1 MSVSFNGILKKN
13 NYLILAAGA
22 LLASGCQEA
31 PAAAG
36 PATLPDP
43 GTLAID
49 KPLRLTDRARVPE
62 REAGFVSA
70 RAGEGRLAIEHDG
83 GLRGFE
89 VGDVLAGTADGGYLV
104 RVVRARD
111 VDGTHVVLDTE
122 KAHLTE
128 LIAEGSLRIHYDAA
142 DHARRLNDYVEL
154 QKAAADLDEDE
165 GEAIGT
171 SAQALKVGAEGT
183 LTLLKLS
190 HASLPASCGV
200 HVSGSA
206 DVDVEAKLTPAID
219 LELEIGNKP
228 GINPLPEVKKFRLVA
243 SGTLDLDAAL
253 HASGTVSGDCTVD
266 LLKLAGGVPS
276 FPLPTLTFWAGPV
289 PIVVTTEVVPVAK
302 AQVGLA
308 FEAAE
313 ITAEA
318 GLTASLEA
326 GVEYAEKQ
334 WGTVWEPTCAGSGTA
349 TATAPGAIQAECTVS
364 AGAELRAR
372 LYGVLGPSVG
382 VVAYAR
388 AQAETE
394 APYCTYDA
402 WIDGGVQ
409 AYAEVEAGI
418 SVGPL
423 DLTLVELP
431 LMDFDLVHVE
441 GPHISGDLRDAPE
454 CSAP

>member
-1 MSVSFNGILKKN
+1 MSVSFNEIFNKN
-13 NYLILAAGA
+13 KYLILAAGA
-22 LLASGCQEA
+22 LLASGCQAA
-31 PAAAG
+31 PAAEE
-36 PATLPDP
+36 PATLPEP
-43 GTLAID
+43 GTLAIE
-49 KPLRLTDRARVPE
+49 KPVRLTEKARIPE
-62 REAGFVSA
+62 REEGFVGA
-70 RAGEGRLAIEHDG
+70 RAGAGRLEIDHDG

-104 RVVRARD
+104 RVVRARELN
-111 VDGTHVVLDTE
+111 GTHVVLETE
-122 KAHLTE
+122 QAHLTD

-142 DHARRLNDYVEL
+142 DHARRLNEYVEL
-154 QKAAADLDEDE
+154 RKATGDLEEDE

-190 HASLPASCGV
+190 HASLPASCGA

-206 DVDVEAKLTPAID
+206 EVDVEAKLTPALD
-219 LELEIGNKP
+219 LELDIGSKP

-243 SGTLDLDAAL
+243 SGTLDVDAAL

-276 FPLPTLTFWAGPV
+276 IPLPTLTFWAGPV
-289 PIVVTTEVVPVAK
+289 PIIVTTDVVPVAK
-302 AQVGLA
+302 AKVGLA

-326 GVEYAEKQ
+326 GVEYEEKQ
-334 WGTVWEPTCAGSGTA
+334 WSTVWEPSCAGSGTA
-349 TATAPGAIQAECTVS
+349 TVEAPGAITAECTVS

-372 LYGVLGPSVG
+372 LYGVLGPSLG
-382 VVAYAR
+382 VVAHAR
-388 AQAETE
+388 AQAETA

-441 GPHISGDLRDAPE
+441 GPHFSGDLRDAPE
-454 CSAP
+454 CSAL